1 MFTSAIDHIVIGS
14 KELDSGTDQIEKLLD
29 CKFLAGGK
37 HTVMATHN
45 RLLKLQENTYVE
57 VISTDPDACPPSP
70 IDGRK
75 RWFSLDATSTHDR
88 LARSAQPLTWVVAV
102 SSIDYAKSN
111 CGYDPGEIIEVSR
124 GDLTWRLTVPVDGN
138 LIEEGVLPSFIEWP
152 GEKNPAH
159 LMPESG
165 VILENLVVSHPNP
178 EGISAI
184 LENLNFND
192 AYEVT
197 SGKKS
202 VEFHFVKA
210 DGNSCVLRGL

>member
-1 MFTSAIDHIVIGS
+1 
-14 KELDSGTDQIEKLLD
+14 
-29 CKFLAGGK
+29 
-37 HTVMATHN
+37 
-45 RLLKLQENTYVE
+45 
-57 VISTDPDACPPSP
+57 
-70 IDGRK
+70 
-75 RWFSLDATSTHDR
+75 
-88 LARSAQPLTWVVAV
+88 
-102 SSIDYAKSN
+102 
-111 CGYDPGEIIEVSR
+111 
-124 GDLTWRLTVPVDGN
+124 
-138 LIEEGVLPSFIEWP
+138 
-152 GEKNPAH
+152 
-159 LMPESG
+159 MPESG